1 MFLYNMK
8 QIVFILS
15 LLLLS
20 FNEATSTN
28 SAVIWSGSRAGM
40 FLDIFYSPPQVGEVI
55 DSFNGINVYYNGDQ
69 GNVFGRNLA
78 AGNYNLGLKYQCVE
92 FVKRYYY
99 INYGHKMPY
108 TYGHAKELFDETL
121 PDLKLNHKRDLYQF
135 INGSEFRPL
144 PGDIL
149 VFGPNYKNPYG
160 HAGIV
165 TVSKGKKLE
174 IIHQNVGESTR
185 ELFIVSEINGRF
197 FVVDPDIKGWLR
209 K

>member
-1 MFLYNMK
+1 MK

-108 TYGHAKELFDETL
+108 TNGHAKELFDETL

-135 INGSEFRPL
+135 INGSDSDL
-144 PGDIL
+144 
-149 VFGPNYKNPYG
+149 Y
-160 HAGIV
+160 
-165 TVSKGKKLE
+165 LE
-174 IIHQNVGESTR
+174 TS
-185 ELFIVSEINGRF
+185 
-197 FVVDPDIKGWLR
+197 
-209 K
+209 

>member
-1 MFLYNMK
+1 MK
-8 QIVFILS
+8 QAFFI
-15 LLLLS
+15 LLLLILPFS
-20 FNEATSTN
+20 KVSSIVERTVLNE
-28 SAVIWSGSRAGM
+28 SRDGM
-40 FLDIFYSPPQVGEVI
+40 FLDILYTPPQIGEVI
-55 DSFNGINVYYNGDQ
+55 DSFNGISVYFNGEQ
-69 GNVFGRNLA
+69 GNVFGRNVA

-92 FVKRYYY
+92 FVKRYYF
-99 INYGHKMPY
+99 INYGHRMPY
-108 TYGHAKELFDETL
+108 TYGHAKELFDESL

-135 INGSEFRPL
+135 INGSEYRPL

-165 TVSKGKKLE
+165 TVSKGKKME

-197 FVVDPDIKGWLR
+197 FVVDPDVKGWLR

>member
-1 MFLYNMK
+1 MK
-8 QIVFILS
+8 QALFILF
-15 LLLLS
+15 LLLLPFS
-20 FNEATSTN
+20 KVSSIVERTALSD
-28 SAVIWSGSRAGM
+28 SWDGM
-40 FLDIFYSPPQVGEVI
+40 FLDIFYTPPQIGEVI
-55 DSFNGINVYYNGDQ
+55 DSFNGISVYYNGEQ
-69 GNVFGRNLA
+69 GNVFGRNVA

-92 FVKRYYY
+92 FVKRYYF

-108 TYGHAKELFDETL
+108 TYGHAKELFDESL

-135 INGSEFRPL
+135 INGSEYRPL

-165 TVSKGKKLE
+165 TVSKGKKME

-185 ELFIVSEINGRF
+185 ELFIISEINGRF
-197 FVVDPDIKGWLR
+197 FVVDPDVKGWLR